1 MAQVRVNHGRRPRG
15 FGLLMLAL
23 TFVLFGPAASL
34 AELVS
39 VRYPEGTTHGFL
51 VLRSLDGRLLA
62 DGDLTA
68 VVRGAQ
74 VSSRLVFRFK
84 DGSLHDERVTFSQ
97 GQSFRVVTYRLIQ
110 KGPAF
115 PDPVDTSI
123 EPAKRLVTVRYTE
136 EGKQKVETKEM
147 DLPADLADGLVPT
160 LLKNLQPAAPPKKL
174 PYLSPGRKPRL
185 VALIVT
191 PAGEERFTTGGA
203 ARKAMHYVLKVEIG
217 GLPGLIAPL
226 IGKQPPDSHV
236 WILSGDVPAFVRS
249 EQPLYE
255 GGPVWRI
262 ELASPKF

>member
-68 VVRGAQ
+68 VVRGVQ

-84 DGSLHDERVTFSQ
+84 DGSVHDEHVTFSQ
-97 GQSFRVVTYRLIQ
+97 GGSFRVVTYRLIQ

-217 GLPGLIAPL
+217 GLPGVIAPL